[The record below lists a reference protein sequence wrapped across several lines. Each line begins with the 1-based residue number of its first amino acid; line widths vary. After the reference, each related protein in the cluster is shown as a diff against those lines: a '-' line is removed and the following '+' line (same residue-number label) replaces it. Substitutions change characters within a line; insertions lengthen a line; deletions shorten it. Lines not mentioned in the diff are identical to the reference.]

1 MHMRPAVQ
9 LHERLTAD
17 RRRSRGMH
25 GAARARKQVPFRM
38 FNDNQP
44 RAGKRR
50 DARSTAPALTDALK
64 NTGSPPNR
72 SPTDSNRPSPTGPG
86 GANQPRNNGIGWFSR
101 LLFLLLVVI
110 LAYQAWIWLGPGT
123 GTQTATI
130 KYSDFV
136 TQLDTEHVKTVT
148 YDPSTREITGTLDHT
163 ITVNNSGQTVTSDQ
177 FQTTYPFLDDSSLET
192 ALSQHNVQVQGK
204 PNSSG
209 DFWLGLAL
217 NLIPI
222 ALVLV
227 LLFWLSRR
235 ATQSQQNIFNFG
247 RSRAKLIMEDRP
259 STTFADIAGVDEAKS
274 ELEEVVEF
282 LKTPAKFQRLGG
294 KIPKGCLLVGPPGTG
309 KTLLARAVA
318 GEAGVPF
325 FSMSGSE
332 FVEVLVGVGASRVR
346 DLFDQAK
353 KAAPSIIFID
363 EIDAVGRQRGTS
375 LTTNDERE
383 QTLNQL
389 LVEMDGFDARQ
400 AVVVIAATN
409 RPDGLDQAL
418 LRPGRF
424 DRRVTVDRPDWKGRQ
439 AILMIHS
446 RGVPLAPD
454 VDLQQLA
461 RATTGMVGA
470 DLANLVNEAA
480 LLAARRNLERVNMSC
495 FNDALDRIQLGAERP
510 LVLSDE
516 DLRVVAIHEGGH
528 ALIGL
533 LTPHSDPV
541 TKVTIV
547 PRGQALGV
555 TQYTPMDDRYNY
567 SRDYL
572 FGRIMAALGGRGAE
586 DVEFGSI
593 TTGAENDLQQVTMIA
608 RNMVARWGMSKRL
621 GLLSFSDR
629 GSPFMAGGDMGT
641 RDYSE
646 TTATLIDEETR
657 DLVQT
662 AYQQVIQLLSD
673 HKATL
678 ERIAQELRRHETLDA
693 KQLGQILMET
703 GISLAEVAPMPG
715 AETAGIPTDD
725 TQRSLPGNGTGTMP
739 SLPEGLGTP
748 QNN

>member
-1 MHMRPAVQ
+1 MSELWSLRAQKQRNGKKPA
-9 LHERLTAD
+9 TAA
-17 RRRSRGMH
+17 S
-25 GAARARKQVPFRM
+25 
-38 FNDNQP
+38 
-44 RAGKRR
+44 
-50 DARSTAPALTDALK
+50 DALR
-64 NTGSPPNR
+64 NTGNNGDGPSNR
-72 SPTDSNRPSPTGPG
+72 SPFGPDRPPQLGPNGAGRPQG
-86 GANQPRNNGIGWFSR
+86 GGGGVGWLPR
-101 LLFLLLVVI
+101 LFLLVLVLVV
-110 LAYQAWIWLGPGT
+110 AYNLYVWLGPNSSSS
-123 GTQTATI
+123 TI
-130 KYSDFV
+130 QFKYSDFV
-136 TQLDTEHVKTVT
+136 AQVDAGNVMQVT
-148 YDPSTREITGTLDHT
+148 ITDHTDITGTLRSNET
-163 ITVNNSGQTVTSDQ
+163 YPASGGVTSNQ
-177 FQTTYPFLDDSSLET
+177 FKATFPYADDADLQRDL
-192 ALSQHNVQVQGK
+192 AQHGVQVDGK
-204 PNSSG
+204 LSSSN
-209 DFWLGLAL
+209 DFLVGLL
-217 NLIPI
+217 INIIPI
-222 ALVLV
+222 ALILGL
-227 LLFWLSRR
+227 LLFVSRR
-235 ATQSQQNIFNFG
+235 ASQSQQNIFNFG

-259 STTFADIAGVDEAKS
+259 STTFNDIAGVDEAKS

-294 KIPKGCLLVGPPGTG
+294 KIPKGVLLVGPPGTG

-325 FSMSGSE
+325 YSMSGSE

-409 RPDGLDQAL
+409 RPDGLDIAL

-480 LLAARRNLERVNMSC
+480 LLAARRNLDRVNMAC

-510 LVLSDE
+510 LVLSEE

-528 ALIGL
+528 ALVGL

-555 TQYTPMDDRYNY
+555 TQYTPLDDRYNY

-572 FGRIMAALGGRGAE
+572 FGRIMTALGGRGAE
-586 DVEFGSI
+586 EVALGSI
-593 TTGAENDLQQVTMIA
+593 TTGAENDLQQVTLIA
-608 RNMVARWGMSKRL
+608 RNMVARWGMSSRI
-621 GLLSFSDR
+621 GLISFSDR
-629 GSPFMAGGDMGT
+629 NSPFPGVSGDFGQ
-641 RDYSE
+641 RDFSDS
-646 TTATLIDEETR
+646 TAAVIDEETR
-657 DLVQT
+657 DLVQS
-662 AYQQVIQLLSD
+662 AYQKVKELLTE
-673 HKATL
+673 HKPTL
-678 ERIAQELRRHETLDA
+678 ERVAQELRRHETLDA
-693 KQLGQILMET
+693 KQLSQILMET
-703 GISLAEVAPMPG
+703 GISLAEVAPVPN
-715 AETAGIPTDD
+715 AETIGAQPTPDD
-725 TQRSLPGNGTGTMP
+725 LPGSTVPSNGNGAGNGTP
-739 SLPEGLGTP
+739 APLPDGLGGI
-748 QNN
+748 QN